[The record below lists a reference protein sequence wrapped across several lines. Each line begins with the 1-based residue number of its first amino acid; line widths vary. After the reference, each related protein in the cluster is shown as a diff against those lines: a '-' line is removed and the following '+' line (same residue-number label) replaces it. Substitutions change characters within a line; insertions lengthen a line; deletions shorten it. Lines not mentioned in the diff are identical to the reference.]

1 MPHRRVGSSKRK
13 GDSRGGCKCVIG
25 ENYECCTDYIW
36 NTIII
41 IIEREMLKRKIIVS
55 KQRSIQN
62 NLDAEKKLV
71 SATA

>member
-1 MPHRRVGSSKRK
+1 
-13 GDSRGGCKCVIG
+13 VIG